1 MMVASLN
8 RGATQMS
15 NSHPSEVGPSSPG
28 RLAYVLDDEPRVR
41 AIVGKILASIGF
53 EPRQFANPAA
63 LFADLKLASPEV
75 IALDLELGHSD
86 AIDVIRYLET
96 FHYKGKVLLISDH
109 DHVMLDEIQHIGE
122 RHGLT
127 MVPPVQKPFRA
138 ADIENSLAIVAE
150 AFSGGQPAAPSQA
163 AEQTDPKQIRID
175 AAEAL
180 RSSRLRLWYQ
190 AKIDLKPMT
199 VCGAEALLRAM
210 DPEFGIVSPT
220 NFLPG
225 CSSEV
230 YEPLTKFVV
239 QQAMA
244 DWHNFAEQ
252 GQPLKL
258 SINVPLST
266 LQLPSFVDL
275 VRSSLPKK
283 PNFPGLIVEVTEG
296 DMLLDPNGIREIAT
310 QLKLYNVGISIDD
323 FGGARSS
330 LARLRDLPC
339 IELKL
344 DRSYVSGCATDSA
357 KQSVCV
363 AAIDLAHGFG
373 LTVCAKGVENIEDL
387 RTLIELGC
395 HSAQGFLFAKP
406 MDSVHFVK
414 MLLGHAAESKP
425 QGGKA
430 ASLKLRA

>member
-1 MMVASLN
+1 
-8 RGATQMS
+8 MS
-15 NSHPSEVGPSSPG
+15 NSQPSEIGPSSAA
-28 RLAYVLDDEPRVR
+28 RLAYVLDDEAPVR
-41 AIVGKILASIGF
+41 AVVGKILASIGF
-53 EPRQFANPAA
+53 EPREFANAVA
-63 LFADLKLASPEV
+63 LFADLKLAAPELIV
-75 IALDLELGHSD
+75 LDLALGQSD
-86 AIDVIRYLET
+86 AVDVIRYLET
-96 FHYKGKVLLISDH
+96 FRYKGKVLLISGRDQ
-109 DHVMLDEIQHIGE
+109 VTLNEIQRIGE

-138 ADIENSLAIVAE
+138 ADIMNSLAIVTE
-150 AFSGGQPAAPSQA
+150 ARNAQPPEAPSEP
-163 AEQTDPKQIRID
+163 AERKDQKQIRID
-175 AAEAL
+175 PAEAL
-180 RSSRLRLWYQ
+180 RNCWLRLWYQ
-190 AKIDLKPMT
+190 AKIDLKSMS
-199 VCGAEALLRAM
+199 VCGAEALLRALH
-210 DPEFGIVSPT
+210 PEFGIISPA
-220 NFLPG
+220 NFLPDWN
-225 CSSEV
+225 SAM
-230 YEPLTKFVV
+230 YQPMTKFVV

-244 DWHNFAEQ
+244 DWANFSDQ

-266 LQLPSFVDL
+266 LQSPSFVDL
-275 VRSSLPKK
+275 IRNWLPKK

-296 DMLLDPNGIREIAT
+296 DMLLDPSGIREIAT

-357 KQSVCV
+357 KQSVCA
-363 AAIDLAHGFG
+363 AAIELAHGFG
-373 LTVCAKGVENIEDL
+373 VTVCAKGVENVEDL

-414 MLLGHAAESKP
+414 MLLGRSEDSKAQSGAP
-425 QGGKA
+425 VGV
-430 ASLKLRA
+430 KLRA